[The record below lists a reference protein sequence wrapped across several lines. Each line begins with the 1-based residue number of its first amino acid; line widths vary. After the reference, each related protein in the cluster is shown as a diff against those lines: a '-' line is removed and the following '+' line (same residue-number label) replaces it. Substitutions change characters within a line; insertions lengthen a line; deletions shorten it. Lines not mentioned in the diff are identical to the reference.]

1 MYKYIFEERRPLA
14 QKPKPWRINLL
25 LEVSRSTWQEISTSV
40 ETKFGPLCKD
50 AEYLALKDLL
60 DNLIP
65 LVLDVYAVFF

>member
-1 MYKYIFEERRPLA
+1 MYKYIFEKRSPLV

-25 LEVSRSTWQEISTSV
+25 LEISRDAWQEISTNV
-40 ETKFGPLCKD
+40 EKKFGLLCKD

-65 LVLDVYAVFF
+65 LVLDVYTVFF